1 MESAS
6 KELFSKTGI
15 TDPLKQLDVIE
26 MYLPYSYAG
35 LSWIESLG
43 LCKPGEGPKLLWDGV
58 TDMDGE
64 LPINPSGG
72 PICGNPIGATALI
85 RVAEATLQIQSRA
98 EARQV
103 KDAKVALATGF
114 GGCFWTDMLLFGA
127 KKP

>member
-1 MESAS
+1 
-6 KELFSKTGI
+6 
-15 TDPLKQLDVIE
+15 
-26 MYLPYSYAG
+26 
-35 LSWIESLG
+35 
-43 LCKPGEGPKLLWDGV
+43 
-58 TDMDGE
+58 MDGE

-85 RVAEATLQIQSRA
+85 RVAEATLQIQGRA
-98 EARQV
+98 DAQV